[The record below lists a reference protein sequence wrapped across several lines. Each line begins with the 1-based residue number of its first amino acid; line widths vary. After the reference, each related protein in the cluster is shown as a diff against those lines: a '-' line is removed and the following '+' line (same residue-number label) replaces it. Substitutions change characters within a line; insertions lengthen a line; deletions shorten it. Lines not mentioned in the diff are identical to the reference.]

1 MHSHS
6 KFRKNKKKRSYH
18 FGIFAEYYAALYLL
32 CKGYR
37 IIKLRY
43 RNPKGEIDI
52 LARKGDTLIAV
63 EVKARAKMA
72 DCHDSITI
80 HKQRRIIKSM
90 QWLMVNP
97 AKLSGLRNGQ
107 VHNIRFDVVW
117 VIPYAIPKHI
127 KNAWSL

>member
-1 MHSHS
+1 MPSRLNS
-6 KFRKNKKKRSYH
+6 RKGKKKRSYH
-18 FGIFAEYYAALYLL
+18 FGIVAEYFAAVYLL

-52 LARKGDTLIAV
+52 LARKGDTLVAV

-97 AKLSGLRNGQ
+97 TKLSGLGKGQ
-107 VHNIRFDVVW
+107 AFNIRFDVVW

-127 KNAWSL
+127 KNAWSM